1 MANSAHTTAL
11 EPFERQVGRVG
22 KQATV
27 SATITFGSDYAA
39 AVLPL
44 ITADEL
50 GLSVVNRV
58 VVESAAAGT
67 AHGATV
73 VVAITSGGPSFTLAL
88 FNGTTAVGTVDESL
102 TTVPI
107 TVYGN

>member
-1 MANSAHTTAL
+1 MASSAHTTAL

-27 SATITFGSDYAA
+27 SATITFGSDYADA
-39 AVLPL
+39 TLPL

-67 AHGATV
+67 AKGASA
-73 VVAITSGGPSFTLAL
+73 VVAITTGGASFTLAL
-88 FNGTTAVGTVDESL
+88 FNGTTGVGTHDESS
-102 TTVPI
+102 TTLPI